1 MLNLKQQKIIN
12 DIVLYVQGLF
22 SDEGS
27 GHDWWHIARV
37 WNTSKKIGEIL
48 DADQYIVQLAA
59 LLHDIA
65 DWKFHDGDL
74 SAGPNKAKEL
84 LTSMEVE
91 DDVINH
97 VCEII
102 ENISFKGAGEENG
115 IRTIEGKIVQDADRL
130 DAIGA
135 IGVAR
140 AFAYGGSRDRLLYD
154 PDIDPEPHDDFE
166 EYKSNTSPT
175 INHFYEKLLLLK
187 ELMNTD
193 EGKRIAEERHRYL
206 EDFLNQFYREWDGK
220 DIL

>member
-12 DIVLYVQGLF
+12 DIALYVQGLF

-37 WNTSKKIGEIL
+37 WNTSKKLAEIL

-115 IRTIEGKIVQDADRL
+115 IRTIEGMIVQDADRL